1 MRDDDKLI
9 GYLLIAL
16 SAFCFSLNGIISS
29 FLFKSGIKTYDLI
42 IMQNISQIFILLIYF
57 SFNKLKDLKI
67 TKKDLRIISLQG
79 LFASTPTAVFYYIAI
94 QRTNTSIACLLLF
107 TNPIFVTLYYI
118 IFEKQRN
125 NMNKIIAVIVVFIG
139 SALVLNVSPKNFSHI
154 SVIGISAGILSSVS
168 YAFYNVYA
176 DKKLRKY
183 SPGVIL
189 FYCTIVVFLIIS
201 TINVNFYFRLRELD
215 FQMLKFALPVSTIAN
230 ILPVVLL
237 YTGIK
242 RIGAQSASIVATGEV
257 PFTIVLSF
265 LVLGETLSLIQVF
278 GSILIVGAILC
289 LTLMEE

>member
-67 TKKDLRIISLQG
+67 TKEDLRIISLQG

>member
-67 TKKDLRIISLQG
+67 TKEDLRIISLQG

-125 NMNKIIAVIVVFIG
+125 NMNKIIAVIVVFVG

-154 SVIGISAGILSSVS
+154 SVIGITAGILSSVS

>member
-9 GYLLIAL
+9 GYILIAL

-42 IMQNISQIFILLIYF
+42 IMQNISQLSILLIYF

-67 TKKDLRIISLQG
+67 SKEDLKTISLQG
-79 LFASTPTAVFYYIAI
+79 LLASTPTAVFYYIAI

-125 NMNKIIAVIVVFIG
+125 NINKIIAVIVVFIG
-139 SALVLNVSPKNFSHI
+139 SALVLNISPKNFSHI
-154 SVIGISAGILSSVS
+154 SIIGIIAGILSSVS

-201 TINVNFYFRLRELD
+201 TININFYFRLRELD
-215 FQMLKFALPVSTIAN
+215 LQMLKFALPLSTIAN
-230 ILPVVLL
+230 ILPVILL

-242 RIGAQSASIVATGEV
+242 RIGAQAASIVATGEV
-257 PFTIVLSF
+257 PFTIILSF
-265 LVLGETLSLIQVF
+265 LILGETLNLTQIF

-289 LTLMEE
+289 LTMMED